1 MRTFVSANGTPG
13 LWSHDSINGAAVVA
27 SPREAPLQLR
37 DPGSIAIAVS
47 LIAIAVSLIAIA
59 VSLIAVAVTVS
70 VSGPAV
76 IIIPVGVTIAVAV
89 VVVRIISVR
98 GIPVEERITKIAKE
112 DELIAGRSVMAPIA
126 TPIPA
131 TPIPAT
137 PIPATPIPATPIPAT
152 PIPATGCRSAS
163 GERL

>member
-1 MRTFVSANGTPG
+1 
-13 LWSHDSINGAAVVA
+13 
-27 SPREAPLQLR
+27 
-37 DPGSIAIAVS
+37 AIAVS

-76 IIIPVGVTIAVAV
+76 IIISVGVTIAVAV

-137 PIPATPIPATPIPAT
+137 PIPATV
-152 PIPATGCRSAS
+152 CRSAS
-163 GERL
+163 GERLATPRHRAKMPAMSAAGRISVYCGSRQCHRRKAT